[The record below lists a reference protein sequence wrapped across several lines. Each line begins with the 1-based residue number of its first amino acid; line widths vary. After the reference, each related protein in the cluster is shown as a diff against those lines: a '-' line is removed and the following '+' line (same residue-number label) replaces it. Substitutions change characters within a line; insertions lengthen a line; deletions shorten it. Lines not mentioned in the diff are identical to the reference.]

1 MRHSSL
7 SEEKVKRLKEAID
20 RHEKAR
26 RLAKSLAMAAQIRFE
41 ECRTALH
48 TRNARLYKANSDLER
63 AKEALSAYERDQ
75 TD

>member
-1 MRHSSL
+1 MDDKL
-7 SEEKVKRLKEAID
+7 KRLNDAIE
-20 RHEKAR
+20 RAENER
-26 RLAKSLAMAAQIRFE
+26 RLAKSLAMAAEIRFE

-63 AKEALSAYERDQ
+63 AKEALSAYERDK

>member
-1 MRHSSL
+1 M
-7 SEEKVKRLKEAID
+7 SEDRKARLLGAINRAD
-20 RHEKAR
+20 NER

>member
-1 MRHSSL
+1 MRNSVL
-7 SEEKVKRLKEAID
+7 SEEKAKRLREAINRAD
-20 RHEKAR
+20 NER

-48 TRNARLYKANSDLER
+48 TRNARLYAANSNLEK